1 MLLED
6 TLTAEQVEQQQII
19 GQLFI
24 NGQWRDA
31 ENGQSTDVINPAT
44 GKVIG
49 TVADATLRDVDDAV
63 QAARTAFDS
72 GVWSEKPARERARIL
87 FRVADLIRERSD
99 KLALLESL
107 DVGKPLTIA
116 TAVDVETAAEEYE
129 QMAALTMQIS
139 GDVRE
144 TAAPAHA
151 FTQREA
157 VGVVAAITPFNFPL
171 VMSATKLAPALAMGN
186 SVVHKPSPD
195 TPLTALAMVDILQDA
210 GVPDGVVNVVT
221 AAGSDAGEALTTH
234 ELVDMIAFTGSTQVG
249 AKIAEQAG
257 RSVKPVNLELG
268 GNGAHLVF
276 ADADLDVAVGSI
288 VGGALFNAGQFCMA
302 GTRILVE
309 RAVFDT
315 VVERV
320 TAAVNAMTVGVPSA
334 PETEM
339 GPLAN
344 VKQLARVEHYIG
356 LAREAGANIITGG
369 ERVDLD
375 EGFYYR
381 PTVVTDVGDDHPV
394 VAEEV
399 FGPVLTIQ
407 PFDTED
413 EAIQRANASEY
424 GLAAGIQ
431 TGDIRR
437 AHRVSKRIQAG
448 LVWVNTYGLLDPA
461 MPFGGVKKSGYGR
474 ERGIEGLEAYTQIKS
489 VVFGL

>member
-1 MLLED
+1 MLRED
-6 TLTAEQVEQQQII
+6 TLTAEQIELKQIT

-49 TVADATLRDVDDAV
+49 TVADATLQDVDAAV
-63 QAARTAFDS
+63 QAARVAFDA

-87 FRVADLIRERSD
+87 FRVAELIRERSD
-99 KLALLESL
+99 ELALLESL

-116 TAVDVETAAEEYE
+116 GAVDVETAAEEYE

-144 TAAPAHA
+144 THAPAHA

-195 TPLTALAMVDILQDA
+195 TPLTALAMADILQEA
-210 GVPDGVVNVVT
+210 GIPDGVVNVVT
-221 AAGSDAGEALTTH
+221 AAGSAAGEAMTTH

-288 VGGALFNAGQFCMA
+288 VGGALFNGGQFCMA
-302 GTRILVE
+302 GTRVLVE
-309 RAVFDT
+309 RDIYET

-320 TAAVNAMTVGVPSA
+320 TEAVSAMTVASPTDPAS
-334 PETEM
+334 EM

-344 VKQLARVEHYIG
+344 EKQLERVEHYIH
-356 LAREAGANIITGG
+356 LAREAGAVITTGG
-369 ERVDLD
+369 ERLDLD
-375 EGFYYR
+375 DGFYYR
-381 PTVVTDVGDDHPV
+381 PTVVTEVGDDHPV

-399 FGPVLTIQ
+399 FGPVITIQ

-413 EAIQRANASEY
+413 EAIRRANASEY

-431 TGDIRR
+431 TSDIRR
-437 AHRVSKRIQAG
+437 AHRVSKKIQSG
-448 LVWVNTYGLLDPA
+448 LIWVNTYGLLDPV

-474 ERGIEGLEAYTQIKS
+474 ERGTEGLEAYTQIKS

>member
-6 TLTAEQVEQQQII
+6 TLTAEQVEQQQIA

-24 NGQWRDA
+24 NGQWLDA
-31 ENGQSTDVINPAT
+31 ENSQSTNVINPAT

-63 QAARTAFDS
+63 QAARAAFDS
-72 GVWSEKPARERARIL
+72 GVWSDKPARARARIL
-87 FRVADLIRERSD
+87 FRVAELIRERSD

-116 TAVDVETAAEEYE
+116 GAVDVETAAEEYE
-129 QMAALTMQIS
+129 HMAALTMQLS

-144 TAAPAHA
+144 TVAPAHA

-195 TPLTALAMVDILQDA
+195 TPLTALAMADILQDA

-221 AAGSDAGEALTTH
+221 AAGSEAGEAMTTH
-234 ELVDMIAFTGSTQVG
+234 KLVDMIAFTGSTQVG

-302 GTRILVE
+302 GTRVLVE
-309 RAVFDT
+309 RAIYDT

-320 TAAVNAMTVGVPSA
+320 TAAVNAMTVGAPSA
-334 PETEM
+334 PESEM

-344 VKQLARVEHYIG
+344 EKQLERVEHYID
-356 LAREAGANIITGG
+356 LAREAGANITTGG
-369 ERVDLD
+369 ERIDLD

-381 PTVVTDVGDDHPV
+381 PTVVTDVDDQHPV
-394 VAEEV
+394 VAQEV
-399 FGPVLTIQ
+399 FGPVVTIQ

-431 TGDIRR
+431 TGDVRR
-437 AHRVSKRIQAG
+437 AHRVSKSIQAG
-448 LVWVNTYGLLDPA
+448 LVWVNTYGLLDPV